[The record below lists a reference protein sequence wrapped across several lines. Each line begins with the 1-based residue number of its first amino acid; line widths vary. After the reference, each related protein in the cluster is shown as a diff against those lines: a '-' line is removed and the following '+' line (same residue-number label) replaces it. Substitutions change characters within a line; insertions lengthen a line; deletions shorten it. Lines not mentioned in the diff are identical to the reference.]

1 MKWNIPLKMLK
12 NTQQNIKTKEQ
23 EESNRV
29 LFLEQARHLAVH
41 ALLTTLTSAQLKL
54 KGRNIEERQATC
66 NSPTSNKKRRIGS
79 ASISRPA
86 IADQAPSPGT
96 GATSSPRR
104 PHSQR

>member
-1 MKWNIPLKMLK
+1 MKWNIPLEMLK

-66 NSPTSNKKRRIGS
+66 NSPTSNKKRKPPRHCRPS
-79 ASISRPA
+79 AEPWH
-86 IADQAPSPGT
+86 
-96 GATSSPRR
+96 RR
-104 PHSQR
+104 HF

>member
-1 MKWNIPLKMLK
+1 MEHPLKMLK

-66 NSPTSNKKRRIGS
+66 NSPTSNKKRKPPRHCRPS
-79 ASISRPA
+79 AEPWH
-86 IADQAPSPGT
+86 
-96 GATSSPRR
+96 RR
-104 PHSQR
+104 HF